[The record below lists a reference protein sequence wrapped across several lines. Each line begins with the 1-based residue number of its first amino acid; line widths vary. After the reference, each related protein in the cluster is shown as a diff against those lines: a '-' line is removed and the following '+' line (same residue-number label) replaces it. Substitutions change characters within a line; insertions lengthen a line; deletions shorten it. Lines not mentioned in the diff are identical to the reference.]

1 MGHLVIAWISEEAPH
16 PPDLTIDGMDPVP
29 RPHLCLAQR
38 NHVLDDRSM
47 VSRRAA
53 EVDEPASAT
62 GGSVCFAADVV
73 GEGIAEKATRADAVQ
88 AFR

>member
-1 MGHLVIAWISEEAPH
+1 
-16 PPDLTIDGMDPVP
+16 
-29 RPHLCLAQR
+29 
-38 NHVLDDRSM
+38 M